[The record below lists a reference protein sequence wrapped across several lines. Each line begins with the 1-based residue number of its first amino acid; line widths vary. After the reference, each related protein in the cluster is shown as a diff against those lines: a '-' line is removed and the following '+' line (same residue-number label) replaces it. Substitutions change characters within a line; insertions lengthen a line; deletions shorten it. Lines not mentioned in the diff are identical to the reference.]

1 MEYLG
6 YKQPIPWE
14 GENMTVTD
22 KGMAKPPVCLTNEK
36 APGISVYFLEVN
48 AQVAHELLA
57 FNTKGQRNLSKA
69 NVERYASDMI
79 TMDWIINGDTI
90 KISDEGELLDGQHRL
105 NAIKESGEAQ
115 VLLVVHGI
123 SKQAMET
130 IDAGRKRTFSDQLRM
145 EGIRNHSIVA
155 AIGTRLWY
163 WDKGNYGVRGIARIE
178 GALHLNAVPSTAQK
192 RVVMAKYEKAYGI
205 TVEAAAA
212 FGVRAYNAR
221 PGISA
226 STYGL
231 AWIILS
237 GIDPTDKTLRE
248 TFFHELLV
256 EAADPKMGYAIQ
268 ALINRLGRLKGDKF
282 DNVDQLDALFT
293 VYTAWINNKK
303 METVRPPRPIRP
315 NILAL
320 PKDYKELEA

>member
-1 MEYLG
+1 
-6 YKQPIPWE
+6 
-14 GENMTVTD
+14 MTTT
-22 KGMAKPPVCLTNEK
+22 GIARPPVCLTNDK

-48 AQVAHELLA
+48 AEVAKELLT
-57 FNTKGQRNLSKA
+57 FNTKGQRNISQA

-90 KISDEGELLDGQHRL
+90 KISDDGELLDGQHRL
-105 NAIKESGEAQ
+105 NAIVASGESQ

-123 SKQAMET
+123 PREAMET

-178 GALHLNAVPSTAQK
+178 GAMHLNAVPSTAQK
-192 RVVMAKYEKAYGI
+192 RVVMKKYEKAYGI
-205 TVEAAAA
+205 TIEAAAA
-212 FGVRAYNAR
+212 FGVKAYNAR
-221 PGISA
+221 PGITS

-237 GIDPTDKTLRE
+237 GIDKDLRE
-248 TFFHELLV
+248 KFFHEVLV
-256 EAADPKMGYAIQ
+256 ESADSKMGYPVQ

-282 DNVDQLDALFT
+282 DNVDQLDALFS
-293 VYTAWINNKK
+293 VYTGWIKNAK
-303 METVRPPRPIRP
+303 MDTIRPPRPIRP

-320 PKDYKELEA
+320 PKDYRDLGD

>member
-1 MEYLG
+1 
-6 YKQPIPWE
+6 
-14 GENMTVTD
+14 MTSTATGTV
-22 KGMAKPPVCLTNEK
+22 KPPACLTHDK

-48 AQVAHELLA
+48 AEVAAELLKH
-57 FNTKGQRNLSKA
+57 NTKGQRNLSQA

-105 NAIKESGEAQ
+105 SAIKESGESQ

-123 SKQAMET
+123 SKEAMET

-145 EGIRNHSIVA
+145 EGIKNHSIVA

-178 GALHLNAVPSTAQK
+178 GATHLNAIPSTAQK
-192 RVVMAKYEKAYGI
+192 RVVMSKYEKAYGI
-205 TVEAAAA
+205 TIEAAAA
-212 FGVRAYNAR
+212 FGVKAYNAR

-237 GIDPTDKTLRE
+237 GIDRDDKTLRE

-315 NILAL
+315 NVLAL
-320 PKDYKELEA
+320 PKDYKDLEA